1 MHPFKGDVDL
11 EALERVLGDNP
22 GKVPFAMITV
32 TNNGGGGQPVSMA
45 NVRAAAAICRRHR
58 VRFYFDACRFAEN
71 AYFIQQRE
79 EGFAGRPLIEIAREM
94 FSYADGCTMSAK
106 KDGMANI
113 GAFLCSNDGAVARH
127 EEELSILTEGFS
139 DLRRPRR
146 PRPRGHRRR
155 PLRSPGSG
163 LSAVPSSVDP
173 LPRRAPRRR
182 VGTHRPAAG
191 GHAIYIDAA
200 AALPHVPRSAYPGQA
215 LAI

>member
-1 MHPFKGDVDL
+1 VHPFKGDVDL

-113 GAFLCSNDGAVARH
+113 GGFLCSNDGAVARH
-127 EEELSILTEGFS
+127 EEELLILTKAFRPTAAS
-139 DLRRPRR
+139 PAATSRPSPSASTKPWIRTISSTVKRRSATSASTSPPRR
-146 PRPRGHRRR
+146 
-155 PLRSPGSG
+155 
-163 LSAVPSSVDP
+163 
-173 LPRRAPRRR
+173 
-182 VGTHRPAAG
+182 
-191 GHAIYIDAA
+191 
-200 AALPHVPRSAYPGQA
+200 
-215 LAI
+215 